1 MDRQAEK
8 WKPNRCLEGNDD
20 ASKKILQMT
29 WWAVADDK
37 QQKKEA
43 RTIDNYE
50 DDHNED
56 ENGDGKDFWV
66 LEASVPQLMTG
77 SLFPPSSDLLDS
89 FNVLSYTS
97 LHSSHPTFIFF
108 NAPFFVGK
116 VWQVLVSPF
125 SVSQV
130 I

>member
-8 WKPNRCLEGNDD
+8 WKPKRCLEGNDD

-37 QQKKEA
+37 QQKQEA

-56 ENGDGKDFWV
+56 ENGDG
-66 LEASVPQLMTG
+66 
-77 SLFPPSSDLLDS
+77 
-89 FNVLSYTS
+89 
-97 LHSSHPTFIFF
+97 
-108 NAPFFVGK
+108 
-116 VWQVLVSPF
+116 
-125 SVSQV
+125 
-130 I
+130 